1 MGVVLYAP
9 ATALNAVTGT
19 DLWTAVMST
28 GAVCIFYSTLGG
40 IKAGL
45 WADSLQAV
53 VIVGSL
59 IAIIVKGTID
69 VGGVDEVIRRGLEG
83 DRIYFTETPYTIY
96 WSIGGTVHPVG
107 LVGLLGLNPFPA
119 ATLGEPPLDSWVNPP
134 GNLRAVGIFTICHIF
149 VVSLCVVSGLVMYAY
164 YKDCDPL
171 AQGVVS
177 NRDQLMPLFVMDI
190 FADMPGVPGLFLAA
204 VLSASISI
212 DVPDLEPPPSP
223 GPRDGMTIRCGCVEI
238 LQRRWSW
245 GVCGKKSGPK

>member
-28 GAVCIFYSTLGG
+28 GAVCIFYSTVGG

-83 DRIYFTETPYTIY
+83 NRIYFTEINPDPRITYSVWTMLFGN
-96 WSIGGTVHPVG
+96 SF
-107 LVGLLGLNPFPA
+107 LQLGLYTNQMIA
-119 ATLGEPPLDSWVNPP
+119 QRL
-134 GNLRAVGIFTICHIF
+134 
-149 VVSLCVVSGLVMYAY
+149 
-164 YKDCDPL
+164 L
-171 AQGVVS
+171 A
-177 NRDQLMPLFVMDI
+177 
-190 FADMPGVPGLFLAA
+190 
-204 VLSASISI
+204 
-212 DVPDLEPPPSP
+212 
-223 GPRDGMTIRCGCVEI
+223 CG
-238 LQRRWSW
+238 S
-245 GVCGKKSGPK
+245 KKKAQQ